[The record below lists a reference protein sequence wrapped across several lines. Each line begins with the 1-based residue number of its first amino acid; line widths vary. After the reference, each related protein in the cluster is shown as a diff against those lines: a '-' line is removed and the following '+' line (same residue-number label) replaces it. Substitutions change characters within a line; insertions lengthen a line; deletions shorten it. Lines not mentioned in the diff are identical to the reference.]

1 MIDTARALF
10 DRAWTPILVTDSAE
24 VVRDA
29 NPSAVRLTGRPLEAL
44 TGIPLC
50 RLLPPDVCALLDARR
65 AARPDGYVDAVTLL
79 DRPDG
84 QVPVRVV
91 TWSAGP
97 PDGDVVCCVLPLGRP
112 AAQVTRR
119 PLAAPGPV
127 PVTAAEARILE
138 GLALGLTNIDLGR
151 ELHLSRQ
158 GLDYHIDR
166 LRRRLAART
175 RPALVAR
182 AYVTGLLDATV
193 WPPRARVPSRPAPA
207 TRSGPADP
215 SRPPPPPA
223 PPAPAPAPSAP
234 ASAPASAPLTQPRRP

>member
-24 VVRDA
+24 IVRDA

-50 RLLPPDVCALLDARR
+50 RLLPPEVCALLDARR
-65 AARPDGYVDAVTLL
+65 TARPEGYVDAVTALA
-79 DRPDG
+79 RPDG
-84 QVPVRVV
+84 RVPVRVV

-97 PDGDVVCCVLPLGRP
+97 PDGDVICCVLPLGRP
-112 AAQVTRR
+112 AAVAPAPRR
-119 PLAAPGPV
+119 PLPAPDPV

-182 AYVTGLLDATV
+182 AYVTGLLDTTA
-193 WPPRARVPSRPAPA
+193 WPPRTRLRPTPQP
-207 TRSGPADP
+207 T
-215 SRPPPPPA
+215 
-223 PPAPAPAPSAP
+223 
-234 ASAPASAPLTQPRRP
+234 APLPSPQPGPVPRRHPDPHPRPHP